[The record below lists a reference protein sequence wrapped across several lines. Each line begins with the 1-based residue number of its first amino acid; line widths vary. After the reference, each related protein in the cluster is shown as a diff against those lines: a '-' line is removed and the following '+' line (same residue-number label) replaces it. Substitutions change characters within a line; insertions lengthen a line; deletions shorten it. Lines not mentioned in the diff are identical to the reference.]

1 STEISDSGPSRDGID
16 HDHDLIYLWLNPTID
31 LQLTPTSA
39 AWNLGD
45 NPQADIQ
52 YVYVGWL
59 KDPSHIP
66 PGVVQRLQAHGI
78 TPQDYAEILK
88 SDPFANGV
96 SSIDPERFKTL
107 NSTFPYEPPYA
118 QGDSVPTFKF
128 VQTYLSTGTSSTSVQ
143 NEYTVGV
150 STSGSANFVDLFKT
164 TVKQES

>member
-1 STEISDSGPSRDGID
+1 AGGGLLGSAEVGVSFGYGVSTSDSRSLDIKKSTSTEISDSGPSRDGID

-78 TPQDYAEILK
+78 TPQDYAEI
-88 SDPFANGV
+88 
-96 SSIDPERFKTL
+96 
-107 NSTFPYEPPYA
+107 
-118 QGDSVPTFKF
+118 
-128 VQTYLSTGTSSTSVQ
+128 
-143 NEYTVGV
+143 
-150 STSGSANFVDLFKT
+150 
-164 TVKQES
+164 